1 MTLNLVTKLN
11 KGTSRTEYGGL
22 NYWGF
27 KTPDGLIRA
36 RVSPPSDGNNANIE
50 VRFYDLTKL
59 SSWRKRLDWDQA
71 VFISS
76 SYMTVTD
83 HEKGPDSKSMVDE
96 VNALIEIYNDEFA
109 KHIGRKVVRTE
120 EYRARDQ
127 YNNNDDRLNPY
138 EVTGVSVLFDNSMKM
153 STQLEVGTE
162 RYNRVRLLSTDV
174 EDYADDA
181 GKAAVLEQIEEYRTR
196 ANRSLVYLDSLEKA
210 VEGGVEFSKPGFG
223 DEELG
228 LMDNYSIS
236 VVIDAANTL
245 IPEPATI

>member
-1 MTLNLVTKLN
+1 MTLHLVTKLN

-36 RVSPPSDGNNANIE
+36 RVYPPMDGDNAHIE
-50 VRFYDLTKL
+50 VKFYDITKL
-59 SSWRKRLDWDQA
+59 AGWRARLDWEQA
-71 VFISS
+71 RLVSS
-76 SYMTVTD
+76 SFMTVTD
-83 HEKGPDSKSMVDE
+83 HDKGPDSKSMVEE
-96 VNALIEIYNDEFA
+96 VNTLLEIYNDEFS
-109 KHIGRKVVRTE
+109 KHVGRKVVRTE
-120 EYRARDQ
+120 EFRLADK
-127 YNNNDDRLNPY
+127 YNSNDDRLNPY
-138 EVTGVSVLFDNSMKM
+138 EVEGVSVQFDNSMKM
-153 STQLEVGTE
+153 STKLDMISD
-162 RYNRVRLLSTDV
+162 RYNRVCILATDV
-174 EDYADDA
+174 EDYAADA

-210 VEGGVEFSKPGFG
+210 VEGGVEFEKPGFG